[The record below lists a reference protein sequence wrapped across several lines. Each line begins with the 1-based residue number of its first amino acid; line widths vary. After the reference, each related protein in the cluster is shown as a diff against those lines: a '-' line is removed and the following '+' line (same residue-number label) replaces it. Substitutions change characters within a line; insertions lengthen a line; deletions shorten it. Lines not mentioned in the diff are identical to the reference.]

1 MLLKSSLEDPAGS
14 LDAIKR
20 RLKVMD
26 NGCQLQEIL
35 LLSFLLFLKLD
46 QIGEIFDHKYE
57 LRFALN
63 VVALSS
69 YLDILL

>member
-1 MLLKSSLEDPAGS
+1 MN
-14 LDAIKR
+14 
-20 RLKVMD
+20 

-35 LLSFLLFLKLD
+35 LLSLLLFLKLD